1 MDNFSMDGNPTP
13 GGQAGS
19 GAGTQSNRDSA
30 HYPSVPFAAQVS
42 LLREGAL

>member
-1 MDNFSMDGNPTP
+1 MDDRTKDGCRAP
-13 GGQAGS
+13 GGLAGS
-19 GAGTQSNRDSA
+19 GAGMRSNRDSA